1 MNGAIAEPWVKT
13 TSRPS
18 RASMTTIGPSHHF
31 LRTLMKAHSSPTMP
45 IFSNAIQLSSAD
57 TMMPPAQSVQL
68 VETTPIHVLAQR
80 GLLLLV
86 EDDRHPGEA
95 AELRDEVVIEGAF
108 RPGDRLE
115 PCRVVHVGHRG
126 DDPLAL
132 PHLGHEQH
140 VGTVAFD
147 LEPVRGLVRE
157 HRRSEGP
164 EALAELD
171 LHVEGVAHLGVAGS

>member
-1 MNGAIAEPWVKT
+1 MNGAIAAPWVKT
-13 TSRPS
+13 PSRPR

-57 TMMPPAQSVQL
+57 TMMPPAQSGQL

-86 EDDRHPGEA
+86 VDEVPENQVVHVRPHEAQVGVVGCADDVLAPDVEGGVDDDRHPGEA

-115 PCRVVHVGHRG
+115 PRRVVHVGHRG

-132 PHLGHEQH
+132 RPWATSS
-140 VGTVAFD
+140 V
-147 LEPVRGLVRE
+147 
-157 HRRSEGP
+157 
-164 EALAELD
+164 
-171 LHVEGVAHLGVAGS
+171 